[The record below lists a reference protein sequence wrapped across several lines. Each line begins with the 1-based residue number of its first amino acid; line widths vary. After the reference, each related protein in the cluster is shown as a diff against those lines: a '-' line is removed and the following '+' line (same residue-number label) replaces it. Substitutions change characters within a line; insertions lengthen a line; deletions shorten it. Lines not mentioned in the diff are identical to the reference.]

1 MVNLRFIFVDDFPL
15 FMANNTHAKMAQE
28 SRNKTMALADDLR
41 YPQNRFMKER

>member
-15 FMANNTHAKMAQE
+15 FMATNTHAKMAQE
-28 SRNKTMALADDLR
+28 SRNKTMALAKDLR